1 MMDEFL
7 LRFDTMDHYE
17 LLGVPA
23 DADAPTIQRAWTL
36 RTRRYDPT
44 FAPPAERGL
53 FDRALRSIEGAF
65 AVLSDPV
72 KRHRYDQSRLGASG
86 GPTPTAT
93 LADFTWVASSSPAPE
108 VPRTTGPARH
118 PSAPDLRAAAPLDPR
133 LESMRTD
140 LSKLIAEV
148 ERLSAAVH
156 LLVARSVEPGAVRV
170 DTLLAAA
177 ETVTET
183 RATLAAMQ
191 AEQAEV
197 AGRWSDASGLWKRVA
212 RQRPT
217 DATPLVRAS
226 VALRKGGQD
235 LDGAEALAQRAIELD
250 PDCADAHAALAVTQA
265 LKARRR

>member
-7 LRFDTMDHYE
+7 SRFDTMDHYE

-23 DADAPTIQRAWTL
+23 DADALTIQRAWTS
-36 RTRRYDPT
+36 RTRRYDPA
-44 FAPPAERGL
+44 FAPPAERSV
-53 FDRALRSIEGAF
+53 FERAQRAIEGAF

-72 KRHRYDQSRLGASG
+72 KRHRYDQSRVSAAAA
-86 GPTPTAT
+86 PAPA
-93 LADFTWVASSSPAPE
+93 LADFTWVASASVAPE
-108 VPRTTGPARH
+108 VARAPAPTRQ
-118 PSAPDLRAAAPLDPR
+118 PSAPDVRASAPPDPR
-133 LESMRTD
+133 VESMRAD
-140 LSKLIAEV
+140 VSKLIVEV

-177 ETVTET
+177 ETVTDI

-191 AEQAEV
+191 AEQAEA
-197 AGRWSDASGLWKRVA
+197 AGRFSQAATLWQRVA

-217 DATPLVRAS
+217 DAAPLVRAS
-226 VALRKGGQD
+226 IALRKGAQD
-235 LDGAEALAQRAIELD
+235 LDGAEALAQKAIDVD

-265 LKARRR
+265 LKARKRG

>member
-1 MMDEFL
+1 MDEFL
-7 LRFDTMDHYE
+7 SRFDMMDHYE

-23 DADAPTIQRAWTL
+23 DADAPAIHRAWQA
-36 RTRRYDPT
+36 RSRRYDPT

-53 FDRALRSIEGAF
+53 FERALRSIEGAF

-72 KRHRYDQSRLGASG
+72 KRHRYDQSRLAAAG
-86 GPTPTAT
+86 GPAPAAT
-93 LADFTWVASSSPAPE
+93 LADFTWVASTAAATE
-108 VPRTTGPARH
+108 VPRAAAPARQ
-118 PSAPDLRAAAPLDPR
+118 PSAPDLRAALPPDPR
-133 LESMRTD
+133 LESMRAD
-140 LSKLIAEV
+140 LSKVIVEV

-191 AEQAEV
+191 AEQAEG
-197 AGRWSDASGLWKRVA
+197 AGRWSDAAGLWKRVA
-212 RQRPT
+212 RQRPA
-217 DATPLVRAS
+217 DPSPLVRAS

-250 PDCADAHAALAVTQA
+250 PDCADAHASLAVTQA